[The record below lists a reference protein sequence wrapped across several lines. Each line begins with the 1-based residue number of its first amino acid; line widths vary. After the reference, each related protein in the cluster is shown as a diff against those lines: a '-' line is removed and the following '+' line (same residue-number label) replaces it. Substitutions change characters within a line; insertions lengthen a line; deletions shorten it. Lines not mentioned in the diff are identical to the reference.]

1 MQSSLIEASK
11 GALCWKVRD
20 HCVSL
25 VWQTIDWCRCV
36 SWCFTCVM
44 RRLGRRPC
52 GCGCSVSGQAP
63 FPESPSESLV
73 PAHHLKQHTPLSIN
87 ISLKPGRSIMGN
99 VALVLTVGD
108 CGPVVGMP
116 GYWCRTTA
124 GLCVWDKIKSPK
136 SAGKS
141 PTCTGQHGWARLTMY
156 MFLISTIYMYC
167 MCTLNTANG

>member
-1 MQSSLIEASK
+1 MCELVFYLCDEKARPETLRLWVLCVWPGSVPWKSFRVTRPSS
-11 GALCWKVRD
+11 
-20 HCVSL
+20 
-25 VWQTIDWCRCV
+25 
-36 SWCFTCVM
+36 
-44 RRLGRRPC
+44 
-52 GCGCSVSGQAP
+52 
-63 FPESPSESLV
+63 SP
-73 PAHHLKQHTPLSIN
+73 KTTQTPLSIN
-87 ISLKPGRSIMGN
+87 ISLKPGRSIIENNVLGPLCIMGN

-124 GLCVWDKIKSPK
+124 GLYVWDKIKSPK